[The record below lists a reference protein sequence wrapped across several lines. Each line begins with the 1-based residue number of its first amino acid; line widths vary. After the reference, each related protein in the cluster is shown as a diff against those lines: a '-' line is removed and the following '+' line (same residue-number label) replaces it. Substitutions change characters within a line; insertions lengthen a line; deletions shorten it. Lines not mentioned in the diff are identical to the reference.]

1 MTRSPTDDP
10 LGTYRAKRDFKVTS
24 EPEEGGVA
32 NDASR
37 AFVVQKHWATRLHYD
52 LRLELDGTMRSWAVP
67 KGPSYDPADKRMAV
81 QVEDHPIAYNQFE
94 GVIPKGQYGAGD
106 VIIWDEG
113 TWTPVGDAR
122 AGLAEGHLKFDLDGY
137 KLKGR
142 WALVKMKNAEGS
154 KPVWLLIKDRDSF
167 AKRKND
173 FDVVEALPDSIVPL
187 RSAKAAVKKPAGKA
201 AVKKATAS
209 NAAVKKLTASNAA
222 VKKSVAGKV
231 AVKEATASK
240 AVVKKAATSHGAVK
254 KTKTRETV
262 VKKAATGKAT
272 AGAAATGKSVAK
284 KTATHGDD
292 LPGKALKQLPET
304 LAPQLATLV
313 DQAPP
318 NPTEW
323 LYEIKFDGYRITA
336 RIDSDGIRLFTRNG
350 HDWTHK
356 LPHVVQAL
364 SALDMD
370 LSWLDGE
377 IVIMDKKGAPD
388 FGALQ
393 NAFDSDQTADIIYF
407 VFDAPII
414 AGRDMRQESLDVRR
428 ALVEQ
433 AVHALGSD
441 VVRFSQAFDV
451 PADQLVKSAC
461 QMGLEGVIAKRRDSI
476 YVSRRSPTWV
486 KLKCTRRQEFVIV
499 GFTKPKGSRSGLGA
513 LLLAVHDDDGALRYV
528 GNVGS
533 GFNDTT
539 LATVSRALKA
549 MQTDEPAL
557 KVPADAARGA
567 TWVAPTAVAEVSFS
581 DWTSAGR
588 IRHGVFRGL
597 RTDKPA
603 SAITKETPQNASTS
617 AKSLGSSTSRKSST
631 SPRPPASIKSPAS
644 PRPSASTKSPTSSKA
659 PTSSRYGKSSPA
671 KPASAK
677 PSTAPALG
685 KLTHPERVIDD
696 TTGLTKLDV
705 VAFYADVAA
714 LLLPHLAG
722 RPVSFLRAPQGVQ
735 GQTFFQK
742 HLEHAMPGVK
752 NLPKKL
758 DPGHPSLVEVPTMG
772 AILSA
777 AQMNVVEFHTWNA
790 VKTHISKPDRMT
802 FDLDPGEGVPW
813 AKVQQ
818 AAQLVRTML
827 DALSL
832 DCLLKTSGGK
842 GLHVVVP
849 LRRHYDW
856 DTVKAVSQAIVV
868 HLAKTIPD
876 IFVSK
881 SGPKNR
887 VGKVFVDYL
896 RNGFGATTASAW
908 SARARPGLGV
918 SVPIGWD
925 ELPEITSGAQ
935 WNITTIADRL
945 AIGNKPWKGAKAQSL
960 SPAVTWMKEG

>member
-1 MTRSPTDDP
+1 
-10 LGTYRAKRDFKVTS
+10 
-24 EPEEGGVA
+24 
-32 NDASR
+32 
-37 AFVVQKHWATRLHYD
+37 
-52 LRLELDGTMRSWAVP
+52 
-67 KGPSYDPADKRMAV
+67 AV

-187 RSAKAAVKKPAGKA
+187 RSAKAAVKKPAA
-201 AVKKATAS
+201 
-209 NAAVKKLTASNAA
+209 
-222 VKKSVAGKV
+222 
-231 AVKEATASK
+231 
-240 AVVKKAATSHGAVK
+240 SHGAVK
-254 KTKTRETV
+254 KAKTRETV
-262 VKKAATGKAT
+262 VKKAATGKA
-272 AGAAATGKSVAK
+272 AASAAATGKSVAK
-284 KTATHGDD
+284 KTATLRDE
-292 LPGKALKQLPET
+292 LPGKALKKLPET

-356 LPHVVQAL
+356 LPHIVQAL

-567 TWVAPTAVAEVSFS
+567 TWVTPAAVAEVSFS

-631 SPRPPASIKSPAS
+631 SPRPPAS
-644 PRPSASTKSPTSSKA
+644 SKA
-659 PTSSRYGKSSPA
+659 PTS
-671 KPASAK
+671 
-677 PSTAPALG
+677 
-685 KLTHPERVIDD
+685 
-696 TTGLTKLDV
+696 
-705 VAFYADVAA
+705 
-714 LLLPHLAG
+714 
-722 RPVSFLRAPQGVQ
+722 
-735 GQTFFQK
+735 
-742 HLEHAMPGVK
+742 
-752 NLPKKL
+752 
-758 DPGHPSLVEVPTMG
+758 
-772 AILSA
+772 
-777 AQMNVVEFHTWNA
+777 
-790 VKTHISKPDRMT
+790 
-802 FDLDPGEGVPW
+802 
-813 AKVQQ
+813 
-818 AAQLVRTML
+818 
-827 DALSL
+827 
-832 DCLLKTSGGK
+832 
-842 GLHVVVP
+842 
-849 LRRHYDW
+849 
-856 DTVKAVSQAIVV
+856 
-868 HLAKTIPD
+868 
-876 IFVSK
+876 
-881 SGPKNR
+881 
-887 VGKVFVDYL
+887 
-896 RNGFGATTASAW
+896 
-908 SARARPGLGV
+908 
-918 SVPIGWD
+918 
-925 ELPEITSGAQ
+925 
-935 WNITTIADRL
+935 
-945 AIGNKPWKGAKAQSL
+945 
-960 SPAVTWMKEG
+960 